1 MPIAVLSCLSL
12 GMAVD
17 FPIHFIAR
25 FQRRLGERSPGGP
38 PERGEIAEALLW
50 VVARP
55 GRGILRN
62 AVLFAAAFSVML
74 FAPLTPYVTVGAFI
88 VAMMLTSALL
98 TLALLPALIVALRG
112 RLPRPGA
119 P

>member
-1 MPIAVLSCLSL
+1 
-12 GMAVD
+12 
-17 FPIHFIAR
+17 
-25 FQRRLGERSPGGP
+25 
-38 PERGEIAEALLW
+38 

-62 AVLFAAAFSVML
+62 AILFAAAFSVML

-88 VAMMLTSALL
+88 VAMMLASAIL
-98 TLALLPALIVALRG
+98 TLALLPALIVALHG